1 MATTHLLQAIHPPV
15 AAGVPNDAE
24 NRAGISTTG
33 VKSHASVG
41 LLTTL
46 LGGRMCIT
54 RALRARLTPRCATP
68 TPTKGTMMWVRT
80 KTPACR
86 AGPALR
92 PVFLPSK
99 TPAVPNCHRRVGE
112 KAESCLETRVG
123 QTSIGASIGATSGAD
138 RIGSTFRRVNRPG
151 RDQRCQQHQCRQHRH
166 PQHQQCR
173 QHQCR

>member
-15 AAGVPNDAE
+15 AGLSPNDAE

-41 LLTTL
+41 LLATL

-54 RALRARLTPRCATP
+54 RALRARYRTP
-68 TPTKGTMMWVRT
+68 TPTKGTMWVRT

-99 TPAVPNCHRRVGE
+99 TPAVPNGHNLRRVGE
-112 KAESCLETRVG
+112 KAESCLETG
-123 QTSIGASIGATSGAD
+123 SSIGATSGAD
-138 RIGSTFRRVNRPG
+138 RIGSTFRRVSRPG